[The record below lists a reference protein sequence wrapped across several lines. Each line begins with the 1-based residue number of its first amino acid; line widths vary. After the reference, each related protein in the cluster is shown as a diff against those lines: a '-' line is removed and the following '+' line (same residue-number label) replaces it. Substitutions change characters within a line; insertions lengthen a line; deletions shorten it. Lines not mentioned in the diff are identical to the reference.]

1 MACLPDGLFLSR
13 LSRFVKR
20 PWNCSLSTTYF
31 AQKEHIQWP
40 DSETPAIISPLPHM
54 WGRARVRGAQAL
66 AAPSPKPSHHTRFPF
81 LDGKGG
87 RSCQRNVPN
96 GLTS

>member
-1 MACLPDGLFLSR
+1 LTRAI
-13 LSRFVKR
+13 
-20 PWNCSLSTTYF
+20 NSLVAAVVLAALLLVGALLY
-31 AQKEHIQWP
+31 IN
-40 DSETPAIISPLPHM
+40 
-54 WGRARVRGAQAL
+54 GAQAL